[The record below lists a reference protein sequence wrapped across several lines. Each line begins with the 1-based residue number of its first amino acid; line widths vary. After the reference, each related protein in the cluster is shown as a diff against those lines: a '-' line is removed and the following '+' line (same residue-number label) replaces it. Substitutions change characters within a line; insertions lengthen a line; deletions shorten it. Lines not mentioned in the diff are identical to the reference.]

1 MLRNLWNR
9 ITGKTRLIRQE
20 QEWQNRLYSMQR
32 QAEISLSLAKE
43 LPDNPKSR
51 QLIFMLENQL
61 ISIRS
66 KINLTMIKLDGL
78 NDA

>member
-9 ITGKTRLIRQE
+9 ITGKTRLIE
-20 QEWQNRLYSMQR
+20 QERQWQIRLYRMQH
-32 QAEISLSLAKE
+32 QVEISLSLAKE
-43 LPDNPKSR
+43 LPDSPKSR
-51 QLIFMLENQL
+51 QLIFMLENQW

-66 KINLTMIKLDGL
+66 KINLTMIKLEGL